1 MKKIIP
7 VGRDPV
13 CIKIAN
19 HADQTDTEKK
29 TEYKRQKSKSKQVAK
44 EKIKTIWQKF
54 SNVSTAGSKNGS
66 GNILLAH
73 AEGLSKIFK
82 AKIKNTL

>member
-19 HADQTDTEKK
+19 DVDQTDTEKK
-29 TEYKRQKSKSKQVAK
+29 AEYKRGRKANQNKLLRRKSKLFDKSLVMFPQQD
-44 EKIKTIWQKF
+44 EKMAAVTF
-54 SNVSTAGSKNGS
+54 
-66 GNILLAH
+66 
-73 AEGLSKIFK
+73 F
-82 AKIKNTL
+82 

>member
-19 HADQTDTEKK
+19 DADQTDTEKK
-29 TEYKRQKSKSKQVAK
+29 NR
-44 EKIKTIWQKF
+44 I
-54 SNVSTAGSKNGS
+54 
-66 GNILLAH
+66 
-73 AEGLSKIFK
+73 
-82 AKIKNTL
+82 